1 MFGFKKKAGAEHI
14 LEINS
19 PIQGILHS
27 LDEVEDEAFSSR
39 AMGDGFAV
47 DPIEGKVTA
56 PFSGTIAHIMEKS
69 KHALILEHES
79 GIQILIHVGMNTVSL
94 KGEGFT
100 AHVKTG
106 DRVEQGQLLLEFDMT
121 LIRTAGYSLLTPVIV
136 QNGQDIV
143 KEVRVRIVSDELNA
157 AIKVVY

>member
-1 MFGFKKKAGAEHI
+1 
-14 LEINS
+14 
-19 PIQGILHS
+19 
-27 LDEVEDEAFSSR
+27 
-39 AMGDGFAV
+39 
-47 DPIEGKVTA
+47 
-56 PFSGTIAHIMEKS
+56 
-69 KHALILEHES
+69 
-79 GIQILIHVGMNTVSL
+79 MNTVSL